1 MRNLKASNFKFTEGV
16 LLFILVSS
24 FQELEN
30 HIKLQIQWQY
40 VCLISLVSYFHSLVP
55 PPASSWKQ
63 DWGFS
68 SFIWAFL
75 ERFPSSKQRLD
86 QHFLCAFFD
95 RPKLNSEN
103 TKLKLGKRSK
113 NAQSERCLTRE
124 IKQYFIAI
132 EYIVRL
138 NISNLTV
145 HNRNLFKINF
155 LKMCYEAGLS

>member
-1 MRNLKASNFKFTEGV
+1 LKASNFKFTESV
-16 LLFILVSS
+16 LLFMLVSS

-86 QHFLCAFFD
+86 QHFLCIF
-95 RPKLNSEN
+95 RPPQAELGKHQAEARKTLEKCPIWTLLNSWN
-103 TKLKLGKRSK
+103 K
-113 NAQSERCLTRE
+113 
-124 IKQYFIAI
+124 AI
-132 EYIVRL
+132 LYCHWIY
-138 NISNLTV
+138 S
-145 HNRNLFKINF
+145 
-155 LKMCYEAGLS
+155 